1 MYTAVFA
8 LSGTGGHLSYRLLDS
23 RQALR
28 RVGRCYRGRAR
39 LGCRSGSRGRA
50 RRGCCRY
57 RGALRRPCFQIVN
70 PRRQLAD
77 QLQTLIEL
85 LFEYCDAIAVIGC
98 SVSDW
103 RMTETR
109 HEQRA
114 DP

>member
-1 MYTAVFA
+1 VRSQAFFRVLA
-8 LSGTGGHLSYRLLDS
+8 GTGGHLIYRLLDF

-28 RVGRCYRGRAR
+28 RVGRSCRGRT
-39 LGCRSGSRGRA
+39 LVCRW
-50 RRGCCRY
+50 
-57 RGALRRPCFQIVN
+57 RGAVRRLCFQIVN
-70 PRRQLAD
+70 PRGQLVD
-77 QLQTLIEL
+77 QLQALIEL